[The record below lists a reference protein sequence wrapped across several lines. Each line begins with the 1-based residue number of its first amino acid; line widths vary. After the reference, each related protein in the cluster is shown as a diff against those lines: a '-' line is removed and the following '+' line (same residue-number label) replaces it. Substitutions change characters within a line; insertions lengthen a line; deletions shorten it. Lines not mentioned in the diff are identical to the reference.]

1 MVATELVR
9 PDKAGP
15 AVVVGAGEGP
25 GPHVVAEVS
34 LQVVPLG
41 EGLTTVLYVANVT
54 VGLRVLLK

>member
-15 AVVVGAGEGP
+15 AVLVGAGEGP

-41 EGLTTVLYVANVT
+41 ERLTTVLYVANVT
-54 VGLRVLLK
+54 VGLGVLLK

>member
-1 MVATELVR
+1 MVTSELVR

-54 VGLRVLLK
+54 V